1 MCHPDPFGTK
11 MNHWREAFFFSPNPF
26 WVFPEQTVINH
37 SNRVRWDI
45 AVLLVR
51 QAVTRFRKESRWLSM
66 ATPHS
71 SRLRGL

>member
-45 AVLLVR
+45 AVSPGTASGDLLQER
-51 QAVTRFRKESRWLSM
+51 ISLAM
-66 ATPHS
+66 ATPHT
-71 SRLRGL
+71 SRWRGL